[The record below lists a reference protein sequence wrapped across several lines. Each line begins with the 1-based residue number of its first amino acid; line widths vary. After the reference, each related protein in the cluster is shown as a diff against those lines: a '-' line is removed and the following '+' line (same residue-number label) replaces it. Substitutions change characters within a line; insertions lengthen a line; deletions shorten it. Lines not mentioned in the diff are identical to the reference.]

1 MADVTNKEAFDAL
14 GEAYDAL
21 DKAYWAASTLT
32 DKDRIYGLSTVIL
45 DEYNNMAREGL
56 AENAGKYR
64 GASDA
69 LRAAKTKVAKLRD
82 DINDMV
88 HAIAIATQVVKV
100 LGKVLAFL

>member
-1 MADVTNKEAFDAL
+1 MADVTNKEAFEAL

-45 DEYNNMAREGL
+45 DEYNALAREGL
-56 AENAGKYR
+56 AANTATYKSASAGLK
-64 GASDA
+64 
-69 LRAAKTKVAKLRD
+69 AAKAKIAKLRD